1 MFKIYI
7 VAFTLVW
14 ICSLPIWKLSEII
27 LKKYTNINTNLV
39 WVQVLIDIPA
49 IIIGYNAAY
58 YLVSVYANYL
68 GIK

>member
-7 VAFTLVW
+7 VAVTLVW
-14 ICSLPIWKLSEII
+14 ICSLPIWKLSEIL

-49 IIIGYNAAY
+49 IIIGYNMAY
-58 YLVSVYANYL
+58 YLVSVYASYL
-68 GIK
+68 GLK